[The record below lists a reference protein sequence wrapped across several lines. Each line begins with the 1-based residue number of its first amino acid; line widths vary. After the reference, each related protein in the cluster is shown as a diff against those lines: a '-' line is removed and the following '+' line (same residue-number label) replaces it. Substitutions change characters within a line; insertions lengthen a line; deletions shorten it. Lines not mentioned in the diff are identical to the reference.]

1 MGRYT
6 HLDVDVII
14 LTVLVHMVLSTKVYR
29 RTWEGVWSDFLVT
42 TLHSD
47 GSTYE

>member
-6 HLDVDVII
+6 HLDVGVII

-29 RTWEGVWSDFLVT
+29 RTYEGVCTCTPTECITYDHLV
-42 TLHSD
+42 
-47 GSTYE
+47 